1 MLILFSG
8 KVSVLILVLDDCYRC
23 RAPLYRAA
31 SNVKN
36 GHNTSDKHVLLPP
49 PRQIHIIIAM
59 EWPSFSNFTKPLL
72 ECHPVHYSRGVV
84 LTNHV

>member
-49 PRQIHIIIAM
+49 PP
-59 EWPSFSNFTKPLL
+59 PSNPYHHSYEMALIL
-72 ECHPVHYSRGVV
+72 
-84 LTNHV
+84 